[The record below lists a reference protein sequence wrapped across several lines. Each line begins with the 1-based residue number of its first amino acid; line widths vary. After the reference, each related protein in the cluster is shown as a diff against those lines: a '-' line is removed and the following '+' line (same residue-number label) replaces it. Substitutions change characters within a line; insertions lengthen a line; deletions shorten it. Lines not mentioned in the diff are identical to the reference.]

1 MKAPLPDNEAARL
14 AVLRE
19 HRILDTAPTAEFD
32 DLVRL
37 AAQLCGVPI
46 AAVSLIDEDRQWFKS
61 ITGLDGGQTPRE
73 VAFCAYTILGSD
85 LLIVPDA
92 HADAR
97 FADNPQ
103 VTGDP
108 HIRFYAGAPLL
119 TEDGHCLGSLCII
132 DRKSRLLPPDQA
144 ETLRLLARQ
153 AAFHLQAARRLA
165 EREQLAAENARLAAI
180 VSTSGDAI
188 YSKTLSGDVLSWN
201 KGAER
206 LYGYTAAE
214 IVGKTVDVIIP
225 PELRQEMAD
234 CMEQIRQGAAVPV
247 LETVRL
253 TKTGERLHVLLS
265 LSPVPAADGSG
276 RVIGASLIASD
287 ITPRKQVE
295 EKLDA
300 EREFTH
306 ALLESMQEGIVA
318 CDADGVLSMFN
329 PAARSFHGLSEEA
342 LKADKW
348 AERFS
353 LYRADG
359 LTPLPTE
366 EIPLFRAFSG
376 ESVRDAEIVIAP
388 QGAPSRTILSS
399 GQAIYSRSGKKLGA
413 VVAMHDITVRRR
425 IAQELSRLAAIVESS
440 EEAIFA
446 MTLDG
451 TIASWNG
458 GAARLYGYGEEE
470 MIGRHASALAVP
482 GESRAIDEVVA
493 SLLAGKTLAPL
504 EGVRRR
510 RDGSNV
516 QVGLTYSPIRD
527 GGGRIIGL
535 SCIARD
541 ITARREAEAALRESE
556 ARLRHL
562 SDAAFE
568 GIAVSQNGVMIDA
581 NPAFLTLYGYDS
593 QDQVAGL
600 SVEQFAVPEV
610 REIVRQKVLSD
621 NEDAYEALCLRR
633 DGSTF
638 PAEVRGRR
646 AVWNG
651 QPARVTA
658 IRDITERRAMED
670 ALQESRRFAL
680 SIAENSASIIYVY
693 DLQSQKNVYANRNV
707 MDLLGYTS
715 KEMTAL
721 GAEFLTTVIH
731 PDDLPRVKAHLERFH
746 TLKDGDVI
754 ELEYRAKNAGGE
766 YCWLWK
772 REVVFKRTPDG
783 APWQILSNA
792 QDITER
798 KAMEDALRRS
808 EEAMR
813 AVLGAA
819 PVILYAA
826 DTDGTITLSEGTGL
840 ASLGLKPGEAVGRS
854 VWEFSTGSP
863 EALEKTRR
871 ALAGETVSY
880 DMRLGALCLHIEL
893 RPQRDSEGAVC
904 GIIGVSFD
912 VTERKKIEEQLQDY
926 MVVLEHQ
933 KIQLEE
939 SNRELESLA
948 TTDGLTGLKNHRTFQ
963 AKLAEEFAR
972 SVRYQ
977 QPLSLLLLD
986 VDHFKRYNDS
996 FGHPA
1001 GDAVLRQVADA
1012 LRGSARDTDVPA
1024 RYGGEEFVVILPLT
1038 DEAGALAFAERVR
1051 LAIAGA
1057 DWAQR
1062 PVTVSLGVS
1071 TLTLDTPSAASL
1083 IALADGALYLSK
1095 EAGRNCATHGN
1106 PAAPL
1111 LPLPKPPR
1119 RRRPVPAI

>member
-1 MKAPLPDNEAARL
+1 MTAPLPDNEAARL

-61 ITGLDGGQTPRE
+61 ELGLGVTETPRE
-73 VAFCAYTILGSD
+73 AAFCAHTILGCD
-85 LLIVPDA
+85 LLVVPDA

-97 FADNPQ
+97 FADNPL

-108 HIRFYAGAPLL
+108 HIRFYAGAPLV

-132 DRKSRLLPPDQA
+132 DRKSRPLLPDQA

-348 AERFS
+348 AERFD

-359 LTPLPTE
+359 ITPLPTE

-510 RDGSNV
+510 RDGSDV

-527 GGGRIIGL
+527 SSSQVIGL

-556 ARLRHL
+556 ARLRYL
-562 SDAAFE
+562 SDSAFE
-568 GIAVSQNGVMIDA
+568 GIAVSKNGIVLDA
-581 NPAFLTLYGYDS
+581 NPAFLTLYGYETRA
-593 QDQVAGL
+593 QVAGL
-600 SVEQFAVPEV
+600 SAEQFVVPEA
-610 REIVRQKVLSD
+610 RDMVRQKVASG
-621 NEDAYEALCLRR
+621 NEEAYEALCLRR

-638 PAEVRGRR
+638 PAEVRGRQ
-646 AVWNG
+646 AIWSG
-651 QPARVTA
+651 QPARITA
-658 IRDITERRAMED
+658 IR
-670 ALQESRRFAL
+670 
-680 SIAENSASIIYVY
+680 
-693 DLQSQKNVYANRNV
+693 
-707 MDLLGYTS
+707 
-715 KEMTAL
+715 
-721 GAEFLTTVIH
+721 
-731 PDDLPRVKAHLERFH
+731 
-746 TLKDGDVI
+746 
-754 ELEYRAKNAGGE
+754 
-766 YCWLWK
+766 
-772 REVVFKRTPDG
+772 
-783 APWQILSNA
+783 
-792 QDITER
+792 DITER

-939 SNRELESLA
+939 TNRELEALA

-1012 LRGSARDTDVPA
+1012 LRVSARDTDVPA

-1057 DWAQR
+1057 DWPQR